1 MAVRHHILPD
11 HGFVL
16 SCLSGALD
24 DAGIHGHVSALNE
37 RLADASA
44 VLELADCRTLRDLR
58 GLSVQALISAAN
70 REAGQPRIQG
80 GRLAVVVSSDL
91 VYGLGRVYTTI
102 AAEVGR
108 AAEVFRDVDAALDWL
123 GDGPWRAE
131 VEALLEAGVCRDA
144 ATQARDDR
152 PRAEPERAPAPRAET
167 RE

>member
-1 MAVRHHILPD
+1 MAVRHHFLPD

-37 RLADASA
+37 RLADASG
-44 VLELADCRTLRDLR
+44 VLELADCRTLQDLR

-70 REAGQPRIQG
+70 REAGQPRVKG

-108 AAEVFRDVDAALDWL
+108 SAEVFRDVEAALDWL

-131 VEALLEAGVCRDA
+131 VEALLDAGVCRDA
-144 ATQARDDR
+144 ALPAGDDR
-152 PRAEPERAPAPRAET
+152 PRGQPGRAPAPRGES
-167 RE
+167 EE